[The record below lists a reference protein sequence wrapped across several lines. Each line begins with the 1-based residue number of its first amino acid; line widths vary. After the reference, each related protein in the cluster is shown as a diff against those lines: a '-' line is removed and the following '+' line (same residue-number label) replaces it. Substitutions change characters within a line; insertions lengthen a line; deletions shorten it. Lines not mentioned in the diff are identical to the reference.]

1 MYKLF
6 LCLRYLRRRRIAF
19 FSVAAVC
26 LCTAMVLIVVS
37 VMNGFLQMVRDRS
50 RGMLGDL
57 IMENQSLQGF
67 PFYQEFI
74 DNVKADPDLGKR
86 IYEATP
92 VIISYGV
99 IRFPSD
105 QITKPAQI
113 VGVRLAETCR
123 VNDFGKGLFYEKH
136 YPGTTS
142 LKSQQEPRFGRS
154 PQGDF
159 ILPPDLEAARAK
171 WEKSADPDD
180 VAKAWRSKTIPYPGP
195 GLFLPMPGALMGGG
209 VPRDM
214 LPPIEPAYVGAELPG
229 AIIGTDM
236 IAKRLPTGEYE
247 REYYNR
253 GSVVSLTFVP
263 FTEGGRMDDLTGVPT
278 KSFRY
283 SDDCRTGVYDIDSMS
298 VYVDFEYLQ
307 HVLNMA
313 RFEGKKADGN
323 SQQTQ
328 TTAGQN
334 DEQAKVVVP
343 ARTTQVQIKLN
354 PGYNPEATR
363 DLLQKRWDDFFV
375 TRIDEIRTPELLRR
389 VEIRTWEEKQAKY
402 IGAVEKEKYLVTTLF
417 GVISVVAVFLVACI
431 FYMIVQ
437 QKTRDIGIIKS
448 VGATAFGVAQI
459 FLAYGA
465 AVGVVGGGIGTVIG
479 VLFVRYI
486 NEFQAL
492 LQRISPSLQ
501 VWNPEVYAFDRIP
514 STVQASDALVIYV
527 VAIFVSILGSL
538 LAAVQAARIWP
549 VEALRYE

>member
-74 DNVKADPDLGKR
+74 DDIKKDPELGKR
-86 IYEATP
+86 ICEATP

-113 VGVRLAETCR
+113 VGVRLDETCR
-123 VNDFGKGLFYEKH
+123 VNDFGKGLFYEKY

-142 LKSQQEPRFGRS
+142 LKPQKEPRFGRDAN
-154 PQGDF
+154 GEF
-159 ILPPDLEAARAK
+159 VLPPDLEAARAK
-171 WEKSADPDD
+171 WEKSASKDE
-180 VAKAWRSKTIPYPGP
+180 VAKAWRSKTIPYSGP
-195 GLFLPMPGALMGGG
+195 GLFLPMPGAMFGGG
-209 VPRDM
+209 VPKEM
-214 LPPIEPAYVGAELPG
+214 LPPIEPQYTGPELPG

-253 GSVVSLTFVP
+253 GSTVTLTFVP
-263 FTEGGRMDDLTGVPT
+263 FTDTGKPLESGT
-278 KSFRY
+278 GMPSKTFRY

-298 VYVDFEYLQ
+298 VYVDFELLQ
-307 HVLNMA
+307 DILEM
-313 RFEGKKADGN
+313 D
-323 SQQTQ
+323 QQKISEDMGGGT
-328 TTAGQN
+328 
-334 DEQAKVVVP
+334 VP

-354 PGYNPEATR
+354 PGVDPIETQK
-363 DLLQKRWDDFFV
+363 LLQDRWNGFFES
-375 TRIDEIRTPELLRR
+375 RIGEVRTPDLLRR

-402 IGAVEKEKYLVTTLF
+402 IAAVEKEKYLVTTLF
-417 GVISVVAVFLVACI
+417 GVISVVAVILVVCI

-465 AVGVVGGGIGTVIG
+465 AVGIVGGGIGTVIG
-479 VLFVRYI
+479 VYFVKYI
-486 NEFQAL
+486 NEFQAML
-492 LQRISPSLQ
+492 ERISPSLQ

-514 STVQASDALVIYV
+514 STVRASDAVIIYV
-527 VAIFVSILGSL
+527 VAVLMSVVGSVV
-538 LAAVQAARIWP
+538 AAIQASRVWP